1 MKPNPFLSLTGVVIC
16 FFLMAGSCSKSAVSP
31 DRVDS
36 SATGALRISAPFA
49 EQTTQFAFDL
59 AHQVV
64 KEEGQTKNFLVS
76 PLSLHIALGMLLNGA
91 DGQTAQEIQKTL
103 RLNAQTLVEA
113 NQTYRNLTDN
123 LPAVDPSVTFTLA
136 NSVWNRNT
144 FPVETSFLNVLK
156 QTFDAEASAQDFNDP
171 GTVGK
176 INSWASNHT
185 NGRIPKVLDQIQ
197 PDNVMFLLN
206 ALYFKGNWK
215 TPFDPEQTIS
225 SPFTLASGSQVN
237 VPMMR
242 MNDIF
247 RRAFQP
253 GFTAIELPYGND
265 KFAMTVLLPAESS
278 TADAVL
284 TKLDPATW
292 TELQRTMTV
301 SKLDFGLPK
310 FTLNYAV
317 NLNKALST
325 LGMPTAFTNQ
335 ANFGK
340 INAKQ
345 GLLLSFVKQ
354 NTYIAVDE
362 KGTEAAAVTS
372 SGMSTTSVQLPTLC
386 DRPFVLVIHEKTSGT
401 VLFVGKIADPTKTN
415 S

>member
-1 MKPNPFLSLTGVVIC
+1 MKPTPFVSLTGLISV
-16 FFLMAGSCSKSAVSP
+16 FFLVAGSCSKPAVST
-31 DRVDS
+31 VETDS
-36 SATGALRISAPFA
+36 TARGSLRISASFA
-49 EQTTQFAFDL
+49 GQTSQFAFDL

-64 KEEGQTKNFLVS
+64 KEEGPAKNFLVS

-103 RLNAQTLVEA
+103 KLDAQTLAEA
-113 NQTYRNLTDN
+113 NETYRNLTDN
-123 LPAVDPSVTFTLA
+123 LPAVDPGVTFTLA

-144 FPVETSFLNVLK
+144 FPVEASFLNVLK
-156 QTFDAEASAQDFNDP
+156 QTFDAEVSSQDFNDP

-176 INSWASNHT
+176 INAWASDHT

-225 SPFTLASGSQVN
+225 IPFTLASGSQVN

-242 MNDIF
+242 LHSNF

-253 GFTAIELPYGND
+253 GFSAIELPYGDD

-278 TADAVL
+278 TADVVL
-284 TKLDPATW
+284 ANLNQTSW
-292 TELQRTMTV
+292 TELQRNMAL

-310 FTLNYAV
+310 FTLNYAIS
-317 NLNKALST
+317 LNKTLST

-335 ANFGK
+335 ANFSK

-354 NTYIAVDE
+354 NTFIAVDE
-362 KGTEAAAVTS
+362 KGTEAAAVTTG
-372 SGMSTTSVQLPTLC
+372 GMSTTSIQLPTLC

-401 VLFVGKIADPTKTN
+401 ILFVGKIADPTKAN
-415 S
+415 P